1 MGLGS
6 HQGNAWRRLVGGLN
20 LTSMESGWRL
30 VIVAPFSHNDSNLLR
45 EFGTMLVAWSGKPN
59 ARARIGN
66 FSRTGS
72 GRFEWCATFL
82 TP

>member
-45 EFGTMLVAWSGKPN
+45 EFGTTLVAWERKAERAFPDREFFPN
-59 ARARIGN
+59 SFG
-66 FSRTGS
+66 
-72 GRFEWCATFL
+72 TF
-82 TP
+82 